1 VALSKLPERAGA
13 APCGCAIT
21 RRASHAFP
29 ALLAMGLDI
38 AIVRLLASLIEPRMG
53 TGTDIMRTRII
64 NILLFA
70 LLGLALA
77 AGPTGA
83 QVYRST
89 DSPGAAGRL
98 ENAISV
104 GGKYQNY
111 IYGVVKKIGKDQII
125 LDKTRFGDDQV
136 FKLEHKTSFVD
147 NGKRS
152 TLAQLKVGDMVWID
166 AKINKKTNEKTAKKV
181 VTGVG
186 PTTVTQ

>member
-1 VALSKLPERAGA
+1 
-13 APCGCAIT
+13 
-21 RRASHAFP
+21 
-29 ALLAMGLDI
+29 
-38 AIVRLLASLIEPRMG
+38 
-53 TGTDIMRTRII
+53 MRTRIGSVS
-64 NILLFA
+64 FYA
-70 LLGLALA
+70 LICAALA
-77 AGPTGA
+77 VGPGLA

-89 DSPGAAGRL
+89 GAPGATGRL
-98 ENAISV
+98 ENAIST

-136 FKLEHKTSFVD
+136 FKLENKTRFVD

-152 TLAQLKVGDMVWID
+152 TLAGLKVGDMVWID

-186 PTTVTQ
+186 PRTVSQ

>member
-1 VALSKLPERAGA
+1 MRA
-13 APCGCAIT
+13 
-21 RRASHAFP
+21 
-29 ALLAMGLDI
+29 
-38 AIVRLLASLIEPRMG
+38 
-53 TGTDIMRTRII
+53 RII
-64 NILLFA
+64 NVLLYA

-77 AGPTGA
+77 AGPAWA
-83 QVYRST
+83 QVYQST
-89 DSPGAAGRL
+89 DSPGATGRL
-98 ENAISV
+98 ESAISV
-104 GGKYQNY
+104 GAKYQNY

-186 PTTVTQ
+186 PTTVSQ